1 MTLSI
6 GSSTIRAVDVQLFH
20 IPLAEV
26 LVDAKHGDHHL
37 FELVVVSITTDDGV
51 TGVGYSYTGGKGG
64 MAIAAMI
71 ETDFA
76 PMLIGKNA
84 ADIDHLYDEMFWHI
98 HYVGRGGIS
107 AFAIS
112 AVDIALWDIKGK
124 MSNRTLAEMVGG
136 RNTSCNAYCGGID
149 LNFPLPKLLD
159 SISSYLERGCNAVK
173 IKVGQPELKT
183 DIKRVAAVR
192 DLIGSDITFMV
203 DANYSMEVDQAIE
216 AARAFKEFDILW
228 FEEPIIPDNYAGYR
242 HIAEA
247 SGMDLAMGENLHMSY
262 EFGFAFEDANISYIQ
277 PDSSNC
283 GGITGFLRVAEMAK
297 SYHVPVCSHGMQEL
311 HVNLLSGLGS
321 EGWLEIHSFPIED
334 YTTQPLRI
342 ENARACITTTAGTGV
357 VFDFDKLHG
366 ANLRPSSQ
374 WRII

>member
-1 MTLSI
+1 MSAI
-6 GSSTIRAVDVQLFH
+6 IKDIKVDLYH

-37 FELVVVSITTDDGV
+37 FELIIATITTDDGV
-51 TGVGYSYTGGKGG
+51 SGVGYSYTGGKGG
-64 MAIAAMI
+64 TAIAAMI
-71 ETDFA
+71 ETDLR

-84 ADIDHLYDEMFWHI
+84 EDIDNLYDEMFWHI

-124 MSNRTLAEMVGG
+124 TAGQTLATMVGG
-136 RNTSCNAYCGGID
+136 KNTSCQAYCGGID

-159 SISSYLERGCNAVK
+159 SISGYLQRGCNAVK

-183 DIKRVAAVR
+183 DIERVAAVR
-192 DLIGSDITFMV
+192 DLITDERAFMV
-203 DANYSMEVDQAIE
+203 DANYSMEVDEAIE
-216 AARAFKEFDILW
+216 AAKAFKDFNILW

-242 HIAEA
+242 KIAEA
-247 SGMDLAMGENLHMSY
+247 SGVHLAMGENLHMSY
-262 EFGFAFEDANISYIQ
+262 EFGFAFEEAQIAYIQ

-297 SYHVPVCSHGMQEL
+297 SYNVPVCSHGMQEL

-321 EGWLEIHSFPIED
+321 EGWLEIHSFPIES

-342 ENARACITTTAGTGV
+342 ENERACITTTPGSGV
-357 VFDFDKLHG
+357 VFDFDKLND
-366 ANLRPSSQ
+366 ANLRKSPQ
-374 WRII
+374 WREI